1 MSRFATYAFTL
12 FSYSITG
19 IVLIYF
25 VGFYQNWFVPKQIST
40 NVITGIDGKVVI
52 LNFGLILLFGIQHSI
67 MARDWFKK
75 WWKMVIPKQFERVFF
90 NLISSFVLAIIIS
103 QWQPMNIVVWDFR
116 GSASSVF
123 IHGLSILGL
132 FIAVA
137 SVFALDAADFTGW
150 KQVTEKDRVVEKD
163 QLYTPPILR
172 TPLFY
177 RIVRHPIYFGFI
189 ISFWA
194 TPWMTVG
201 HLYFAIL
208 LSAYI
213 FIGATLE
220 ERNLSKTF
228 GLQYTIY
235 QQEVAMLIPFLKLPW

>member
-1 MSRFATYAFTL
+1 MNRFTNYAFTL
-12 FSYSITG
+12 FSYFITG
-19 IVLIYF
+19 IVLLYF
-25 VGFYQNWFVPKQIST
+25 VGFYQNWLVPKQIST
-40 NVITGIDGKVVI
+40 NIMTGIDGKDVFW
-52 LNFGLILLFGIQHSI
+52 NFGLLLLFGIQHSI

-75 WWKMVIPKQFERVFF
+75 WWKTIIPKQLERVFF

-103 QWQPMNIVVWDFR
+103 QWQPMNVVIWDLR
-116 GSASSVF
+116 GSANAVF
-123 IHGLSILGL
+123 IQGLSILGL
-132 FIAVA
+132 FIVIV
-137 SVFALDAADFTGW
+137 SIFSLGAADFSGW
-150 KQVTEKDRVVEKD
+150 KQIKATENEVVKP
-163 QLYTPPILR
+163 TFK

-177 RIVRHPIYFGFI
+177 KIVRHPIYFGFL

-220 ERNLSKTF
+220 ERNLSQTF
-228 GLQYTIY
+228 GLEYTVY
-235 QQEVAMLIPFLKLPW
+235 QQEVAMLIPFVKIPW

>member
-1 MSRFATYAFTL
+1 MSRFTTYAFTL
-12 FSYSITG
+12 FSYLIIG
-19 IVLIYF
+19 VILIYF

-40 NVITGIDGKVVI
+40 DIATGIDGKVVI
-52 LNFGLILLFGIQHSI
+52 RNFGLILLFGVQHSV

-75 WWKMVIPKQFERVFF
+75 WWKTVIPKQFERVFYI
-90 NLISSFVLAIIIS
+90 LISSFVLAIIIS
-103 QWQPMNIVVWDFR
+103 KWQPMNVIIWDLR
-116 GSASSVF
+116 GSASAIF
-123 IHGLSILGL
+123 IQGLSILGL
-132 FIAVA
+132 FIVA
-137 SVFALDAADFTGW
+137 ISIFALDPADFSGW
-150 KQVTEKDRVVEKD
+150 KQVNKKSNPTG
-163 QLYTPPILR
+163 QPILR

-177 RIVRHPIYFGFI
+177 KIVRHPIYFGFI

-220 ERNLSKTF
+220 EQNLSKTF
-228 GLQYTIY
+228 GLAYTVY
-235 QQEVAMLIPFLKLPW
+235 QQEVAMLIPFFKLPW